1 MPGVEIGEIGPK
13 MGPNEANIGY
23 ARFQHVRVPRFN
35 FLGGKSEITR
45 EGEFI
50 APPPKLS
57 KFKYIGEMAS
67 WQMRGIN
74 QLISAV
80 R

>member
-45 EGEFI
+45 DGEFI

-57 KFKYIGEMAS
+57 KYKYIG
-67 WQMRGIN
+67 
-74 QLISAV
+74 
-80 R
+80 